1 MTDNKKYGYV
11 FEISNLT
18 TKQAELLGYELSAYY
33 RHIEEKVGS
42 ECSPMA
48 TTHNVVEVL
57 GFYTEIDSLHAIEVI
72 SDDEWTYDQIEYVA
86 NFINQM
92 TGSTEVINGFIT
104 QPLMNADIV
113 DHYHIDG
120 QEPDYCT
127 LTNVVEK
134 YTDELEYRK
143 KEDRECDIISRVYD
157 YFNNDEEK
165 SDSFIDKHTYD
176 EMEQFLIK
184 EGM

>member
-33 RHIEEKVGS
+33 RHDKEKSGS

-48 TTHNVVEVL
+48 TTYNVVEVL

-72 SDDEWTYDQIEYVA
+72 SDDEWIDDQIEFVA
-86 NFINQM
+86 NFINEM
-92 TGSTEVINGFIT
+92 TRSTQVINGVIMES
-104 QPLMNADIV
+104 LMKADIV
-113 DHYHIDG
+113 HHYHIDG

-143 KEDRECDIISRVYD
+143 KEDRESNIISRVYD
-157 YFNNDEEK
+157 YFNRDEEK
-165 SDSFIDKHTYD
+165 SDSFINKHTYD

-184 EGM
+184 EGI